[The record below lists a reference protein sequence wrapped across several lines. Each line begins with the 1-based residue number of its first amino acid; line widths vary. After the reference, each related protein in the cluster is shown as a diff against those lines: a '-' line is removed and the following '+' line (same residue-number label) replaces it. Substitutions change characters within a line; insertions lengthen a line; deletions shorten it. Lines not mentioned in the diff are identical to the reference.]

1 MQISIQGVNG
11 KYSDAE
17 EIVAE
22 SVEEK
27 TVEEGP
33 VIVSYPL
40 NISMASQVK
49 LVLHFSSKWILL
61 SEVFFHTKAA
71 VGEIEQFKK
80 GIASKTFAKD
90 ESENMRQDMPIDDL
104 NIVEDDSTND
114 LERKPILHE
123 QNSDFKQTYIG
134 IGIGILSIAI
144 IMLMVIIYLILRKN
158 RHQIFSKHSSKFC
171 FISSYFLKFV
181 SCYQYSRAP

>member
-1 MQISIQGVNG
+1 MVEISIQGVNG
-11 KYSDAE
+11 KYSAAE

-61 SEVFFHTKAA
+61 SEVFFHTQAA
-71 VGEIEQFKK
+71 EGEIEQFKK
-80 GIASKTFAKD
+80 GIATKNSANE
-90 ESENMRQDMPIDDL
+90 ESENMRQDMPWPQDNSNIDEDDL
-104 NIVEDDSTND
+104 K
-114 LERKPILHE
+114 RKPILHE
-123 QNSDFKQTYIG
+123 HNSDFKQTYIG
-134 IGIGILSIAI
+134 IGIGILSMSI
-144 IMLMVIIYLILRKN
+144 IIIMVIIYLILRKN
-158 RHQIFSKHSSKFC
+158 RHQIFSKHSSKLC

-181 SCYQYSRAP
+181 SCY